1 MIQFILVRTG
11 GDALK
16 KRPIFGGPILVGER
30 FLFLFQTFFFNY
42 FLNKISFI
50 FLFFFPFF
58 ELILRNW
65 QLTNIQLDSWL
76 MVSCVPKE
84 MFSFPWPWVWVPLI
98 SIIVIYI
105 SHKSKQNLS
114 HFFFFFFFGPRKM
127 NAYHA
132 ILWLMH
138 VCCSKKKKNDDE
150 IHIQMTHIDF

>member
-1 MIQFILVRTG
+1 MKISKRKLQVKWSMIQFILVRTG

-30 FLFLFQTFFFNY
+30 FLFLFPTFFF
-42 FLNKISFI
+42 FS
-50 FLFFFPFF
+50 LFFKSDFFFFFFFFFSYF

-114 HFFFFFFFGPRKM
+114 HFIFFSFIFFF
-127 NAYHA
+127 
-132 ILWLMH
+132 W
-138 VCCSKKKKNDDE
+138 
-150 IHIQMTHIDF
+150 T